1 MSRFQI
7 AVQNEHLEDLMDWL
21 KRHKASDLEI
31 LDRQDKFC
39 YISWNLQPKVGRH
52 RILDAFEIV
61 RLHLEKKMS
70 VPDIIKH
77 TGMKRSSIYFSIHR
91 YAQENSN
98 PIISE
103 TLEMLKNNHAENCYL
118 YIPPHKD
125 FIKTS
130 CTYDEIPAGSVYLG
144 EYGKE
149 RDDIMHCRYALYKQK
164 QEIEKWTS
172 TNKNKQPN
180 TLPKSGKVT
189 AMKKE
194 KVRNSGFSC

>member
-98 PIISE
+98 PIINE
-103 TLEMLKNNHAENCYL
+103 TLESYL
-118 YIPPHKD
+118 YKY
-125 FIKTS
+125 S
-130 CTYDEIPAGSVYLG
+130 L
-144 EYGKE
+144 
-149 RDDIMHCRYALYKQK
+149 
-164 QEIEKWTS
+164 
-172 TNKNKQPN
+172 
-180 TLPKSGKVT
+180 
-189 AMKKE
+189 
-194 KVRNSGFSC
+194 